1 MTDVVGAGA
10 AVRGEASA
18 PRDPGWAGLLVSLL
32 AIALIPSTPL
42 LQVLLPVTQPIL
54 LLVPA
59 LAVCALLGW
68 AAGGPF
74 WLALLWVAIAA
85 VTVRVFPA
93 PASALST
100 ISKGWAVLV
109 SGTFGVVSMTSD
121 RQTKFFPR
129 ALAAVGFA
137 LAIAGVAVLVS
148 GVSEKTLAHSI
159 GNEIAVRPNGFLAW
173 WREEA
178 ASPDYRQTLSAI
190 TGDSTASTAYIQQF
204 DHDLAVVP
212 VKWAQQLFVAFL
224 ALESLTVLALAWAL
238 YHRISRTRIGP
249 PLAQLRDFR
258 FNDELVWGL
267 IVGIVFML
275 VPRVTGGSPAWS
287 TVGFNLFV
295 FFGTLYAL
303 RGLGVLAWFIRSARF
318 GVVTLVAIAVVGG
331 VLAITAL
338 LAPVLGIIGLGDTFE
353 NWRARARPTT

>member
-18 PRDPGWAGLLVSLL
+18 PRDPGWAGLLLSLL
-32 AIALIPSTPL
+32 AIAVIPSTPL

-59 LAVCALLGW
+59 LAACALLGW

-74 WLALLWVAIAA
+74 WLALVWVAIAA

-93 PASALST
+93 PVSALST
-100 ISKGWAVLV
+100 LSKGWAILV
-109 SGTFGVVSMTSD
+109 AGLFGVVSMSTD
-121 RQTKFFPR
+121 RGAKFFPR
-129 ALAAVGFA
+129 ALTAVALALAVAGAAV
-137 LAIAGVAVLVS
+137 LLS
-148 GVSEKTLAHSI
+148 GTSGRTLAHSI
-159 GNEIAVRPNGFLAW
+159 SNEIAVRPNGFLDW

-178 ASPDYRQTLSAI
+178 ASPDYRQTLTAI
-190 TGDSTASTAYIQQF
+190 TGDAMATDAYIQQF
-204 DHDLAVVP
+204 DHDLAVLP
-212 VKWAQQLFVAFL
+212 IQWAQQLFVAFL

-249 PLAQLRDFR
+249 PLAQLREFR
-258 FNDELVWGL
+258 FNDHLVWGL
-267 IVGIVFML
+267 IVGIVFIIL
-275 VPRVTGGSPAWS
+275 PRVTHGPPHWS
-287 TVGFNLFV
+287 TVGYNLIV

-303 RGLGVLAWFIRSARF
+303 RGLGVFAWFVRSARF
-318 GVVTLVAIAVVGG
+318 SAVTLVAFAVVGG
-331 VLAITAL
+331 VLALLGL

-353 NWRARARPTT
+353 DWRAKARPTT